1 MVYRIVKEY
10 HGHGYRVENKETGK
24 VHAHNTTKE
33 KAENQVR
40 LLNAI
45 EHGYTIKKRN
55 QKNLRNIKYK

>member
-1 MVYRIVKEY
+1 MPYRIVKEY

-45 EHGYTIKKRN
+45 EHGYTIKKL
-55 QKNLRNIKYK
+55 K